1 MPGQPQIAILGAGPG
16 GYVAAIRAARLDAR
30 VTVVESQPLG
40 GVCLTWGCIP
50 SKALVGVVELGDK
63 VKKADAMGLRV
74 SGSVRSSADGRTKE
88 RSRHR
93 SPQRHWHAFEAA
105 LAMQLGAT
113 VSQGADMIHA
123 HRPWPKR

>member
-63 VKKADAMGLRV
+63 GKKADAMGLRV
-74 SGSVRSSADGRTKE
+74 SGSDDLAQMVARKNEVVTGLLKGIGTLLKRLSRCNLAPPSRKE
-88 RSRHR
+88 
-93 SPQRHWHAFEAA
+93 P
-105 LAMQLGAT
+105 T
-113 VSQGADMIHA
+113 
-123 HRPWPKR
+123 